1 MQEVFS
7 AFSKQVGSV
16 AVIAQVN
23 SLLAQL
29 RACRTE
35 CGFFFQ
41 TWRFLAHVEATISI
55 DRDEALLLLKTL
67 GCESAECEKTLDSM
81 TQSSAVTVRAATS
94 RTTVLATFLERNVM
108 IGGIALCCAVLLA
121 LVGVVVTGLALRQ
134 FAERLVWLVF
144 LFGAA
149 AANIALLALW
159 ASSFPVVDSSAASDF
174 PYGSITFSIGL
185 VVRLV
190 FAVLLLMLLFLF
202 LSTGNSKKLAVAF
215 TVFGVL
221 LSLAVPGVVVTL
233 FAVPGWSSVYSE
245 SFRQPFSAAIF
256 LEPRLMMWSSA
267 LIVSA
272 ISLLMAGVLCVLMIR
287 AFRAADSVHK
297 ADVLR
302 RNALLRNVVLC
313 GLMTLVL
320 AGQVTLSAMDCP
332 SCPFVSQMLFVFGG
346 FMLPIA
352 LLSLLVLG
360 MVLNSWATSYWI
372 QHNSESLDMAMQA
385 KLLAQPLNRM
395 SGTPSRYEDY

>member
-1 MQEVFS
+1 MQHMLG

-16 AVIAQVN
+16 ALIAQVN

-29 RACRTE
+29 RACRAE
-35 CGFFFQ
+35 CGFLFQ
-41 TWRFLAHVEATISI
+41 TWRYLAHVEATISI
-55 DRDEALLLLKTL
+55 DRDEALLLLRTL

-81 TQSSAVTVRAATS
+81 TQHSAAMVRAAML

-108 IGGIALCCAVLLA
+108 IGGIAVSCAVLLA
-121 LVGVVVTGLALRQ
+121 LVGVVVTGLVLRQ
-134 FAERLVWLVF
+134 FAERFVWLVF
-144 LFGAA
+144 LFGVA

-159 ASSFPVVDSSAASDF
+159 ASSFPVVDSPAASDF

-185 VVRLV
+185 FVRLI
-190 FAVLLLMLLFLF
+190 FAVLFLMFLFLF

-215 TVFGVL
+215 IVFGVL
-221 LSLAVPGVVVTL
+221 LSLAVLGVVVAL
-233 FAVPGWSSVYSE
+233 FAVPNWSTVFSE
-245 SFRQPFSAAIF
+245 SLRQPFSEATF
-256 LEPRLMMWSSA
+256 LQPHLMMWTSA
-267 LIVSA
+267 LVVSA
-272 ISLLMAGVLCVLMIR
+272 VSLLMAGVLFVLMIR
-287 AFRAADSVHK
+287 AFRAADTVHE

-302 RNALLRNVVLC
+302 RNALLRNVILC
-313 GLMTLVL
+313 ALMTLVL
-320 AGQVTLSAMDCP
+320 AGQVTLSALDCP

-372 QHNSESLDMAMQA
+372 QHNSESADMATQA
-385 KLLAQPLNRM
+385 KLLAQPLNRI
-395 SGTPSRYEDY
+395 SSTPSRYEDY